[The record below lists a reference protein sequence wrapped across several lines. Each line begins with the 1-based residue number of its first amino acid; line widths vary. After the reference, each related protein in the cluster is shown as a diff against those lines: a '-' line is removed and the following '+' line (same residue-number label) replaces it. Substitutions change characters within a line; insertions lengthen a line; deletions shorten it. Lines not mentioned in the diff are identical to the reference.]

1 MMNISVTTLPTG
13 SLWLDG
19 NGGSGDKSLRLA
31 SGCEHLSGEMALAS
45 AITLT

>member
-1 MMNISVTTLPTG
+1 MNISVTTLPTG

-19 NGGSGDKSLRLA
+19 NGGSGDKTLRLA
-31 SGCEHLSGEMALAS
+31 SGSEHLNGEMAS